1 MTMANTKIY
10 TPDPLV
16 WSPEPDITTYEL
28 ALCVPLF
35 TSSGRL
41 HQFHSQL
48 PAEAKRHWKPA

>member
-1 MTMANTKIY
+1 MANIKIY